1 MAGFV
6 SHPLSVHL
14 HGGVIAFKPAEMQM
28 TTNARK
34 FIGKVELGWIMAL
47 AGLWSFVWEIR
58 RSLFGL
64 D

>member
-1 MAGFV
+1 MAGFA
-6 SHPLSVHL
+6 SHPLSVNL
-14 HGGVIAFKPAEMQM
+14 QCGVIAFKPAEMQM
-28 TTNARK
+28 TTNARR
-34 FIGKVELGWIMAL
+34 FIGRVVFGWIMAL